1 MTGIDIGMFGVAA
14 GAFERVP
21 PTHAELAALA
31 AALRRESRIG
41 VVDAY
46 AEPLRLIHASLRQL
60 VEEPLRQLA
69 AGTCT
74 LFTTFPD
81 LLDTQVLK
89 DKHGVIRSP
98 FAELCRSLFTE
109 CQISIGLLTTQ
120 PFQKST
126 HTARILFLCLPVGQL
141 ALQPLAGLAGSPV
154 LDSITKTGDEQ
165 CFIFRGGNQRIG
177 RAEVDA
183 DRGVA
188 DGFGDFEGEA
198 EGYLAGAGNGD
209 AVVAYSVI
217 EVGFSVGRDY
227 KVQFLS
233 PYCSGY
239 GEFAF
244 NKTEVFSEQEQRHLP
259 FK

>member
-1 MTGIDIGMFGVAA
+1 MRSIYIGVFGMAA
-14 GAFERVP
+14 GTFKGMSPARAEPPAF
-21 PTHAELAALA
+21 A
-31 AALRRESRIG
+31 AALRRESRIDIADCHTNALRPVYARLRHL
-41 VVDAY
+41 VVK
-46 AEPLRLIHASLRQL
+46 
-60 VEEPLRQLA
+60 PLRQFA